1 MLSGRAGLA
10 GTAFWCRLSSR
21 CRSDML
27 ARIGRR
33 RDRGGP
39 ATGASLFKHGRRA
52 MGRGARRPL
61 PVRAGRRQAVASPE
75 GGERRRIPVSR
86 TDERA
91 RAPIKPGPHRSGP
104 VSGSVTLTARRLAP
118 TPNPS
123 RRPMRHP
130 APSSSRLRAP
140 RRPSPSRR
148 RDVACRR
155 HRALRVALAVP
166 ATCFTCDFVEWTADA
181 AASFAVPAA
190 EPTACRTANRVA
202 GCRHAADRLADAVQR
217 AANGV
222 ARART
227 RACRIRAGASLHAHA
242 ATEQRRLNLR
252 ADTCGTLGTGLG
264 RLCESSRSRHR
275 RQCSTHQN
283 RTNRVHG
290 HSPQRRCCC
299 GPPSCGLSCSAATC
313 GRWS

>member
-1 MLSGRAGLA
+1 MN
-10 GTAFWCRLSSR
+10 
-21 CRSDML
+21 
-27 ARIGRR
+27 
-33 RDRGGP
+33 
-39 ATGASLFKHGRRA
+39 GA
-52 MGRGARRPL
+52 P
-61 PVRAGRRQAVASPE
+61 
-75 GGERRRIPVSR
+75 
-86 TDERA
+86 
-91 RAPIKPGPHRSGP
+91 RAPIKTRPASKRAGI
-104 VSGSVTLTARRLAP
+104 SGSVTLTARRLAP

-148 RDVACRR
+148 LRRRLPSTPRLARGSLPCPRRASRAISSSGRPMRR
-155 HRALRVALAVP
+155 HPSRCPLPSRP
-166 ATCFTCDFVEWTADA
+166 H
-181 AASFAVPAA
+181 ASHRQPRRRL
-190 EPTACRTANRVA
+190 PS
-202 GCRHAADRLADAVQR
+202 HAADRLADAVQR

-299 GPPSCGLSCSAATC
+299 GPPSCGLSHALPRRAAGGANVAARTRKTTDLR
-313 GRWS
+313 GLLLPLQMLTIASHSLTIGGLRRN

>member
-1 MLSGRAGLA
+1 
-10 GTAFWCRLSSR
+10 
-21 CRSDML
+21 
-27 ARIGRR
+27 
-33 RDRGGP
+33 
-39 ATGASLFKHGRRA
+39 
-52 MGRGARRPL
+52 
-61 PVRAGRRQAVASPE
+61 
-75 GGERRRIPVSR
+75 
-86 TDERA
+86 
-91 RAPIKPGPHRSGP
+91 
-104 VSGSVTLTARRLAP
+104 
-118 TPNPS
+118 
-123 RRPMRHP
+123 MRHP

-148 RDVACRR
+148 LRRRLPSTPRLARGSCRARDVLHVRFRRVDGRCGGILRGARCR
-155 HRALRVALAVP
+155 
-166 ATCFTCDFVEWTADA
+166 ADRMR
-181 AASFAVPAA
+181 
-190 EPTACRTANRVA
+190 RTANRVA
-202 GCRHAADRLADAVQR
+202 GCRFHAADRLADAVQR

-299 GPPSCGLSCSAATC
+299 GPPSCGLSHALPRRAAGGANVAARTRKTTDLRGLLLPLQMLTIASHSLTIGAC
-313 GRWS
+313 GEIERWIG

>member
-1 MLSGRAGLA
+1 
-10 GTAFWCRLSSR
+10 
-21 CRSDML
+21 
-27 ARIGRR
+27 
-33 RDRGGP
+33 
-39 ATGASLFKHGRRA
+39 
-52 MGRGARRPL
+52 MGRGAHAARCRSVPAGGQARR
-61 PVRAGRRQAVASPE
+61 VAGGVANADA
-75 GGERRRIPVSR
+75 SR
-86 TDERA
+86 YRGRMNA
-91 RAPIKPGPHRSGP
+91 PRAPIKPGPHRSGP
-104 VSGSVTLTARRLAP
+104 GLSGSVTLTARRLAP

-148 RDVACRR
+148 LRR
-155 HRALRVALAVP
+155 RLPSTPRLARGFAVP

-190 EPTACRTANRVA
+190 EPTACVAPPTASPAAGSTPPTVLPTPFSAPPTALPRPNPSSAACAGRTSARP
-202 GCRHAADRLADAVQR
+202 AA
-217 AANGV
+217 
-222 ARART
+222 
-227 RACRIRAGASLHAHA
+227 
-242 ATEQRRLNLR
+242 
-252 ADTCGTLGTGLG
+252 
-264 RLCESSRSRHR
+264 SRHR

-299 GPPSCGLSCSAATC
+299 GPPSCGLSRLAATC